1 MVNEEGEL
9 TESEEAF
16 TKNTAIF
23 LTNLIRIYNIFPKK
37 LFILISGLI
46 SLLIIGI
53 EIFSA
58 IFEYDKID
66 ANTITLDGILN
77 LFTLKLVFLIIMF
90 IVISFSILL
99 TKSFCKY
106 IVKKEQIIS
115 EMKQNIS
122 RIVTDC
128 NDKLKLMEGQNA
140 AQPIFINKDLIQ
152 NMIVEI
158 ENYINLK
165 ENKEIKEKYLSV
177 LEVKLGNNKIIEI
190 TASKNGSSLIGERMI
205 FEICRKKQIRGSLVH
220 DPYGLVSVYS
230 CSEDSFKS
238 ILIDSRPEVDYWDEM
253 FIDLKEKIFKHVDDL
268 YLKVYIPKEIIRTDK
283 DTLSNLLT
291 GLKQL

>member
-1 MVNEEGEL
+1 MLNEEGKL

-37 LFILISGLI
+37 FFIIISFFI
-46 SLLIIGI
+46 SLLIMGI

-66 ANTITLDGILN
+66 VNTITVDSILN
-77 LFTLKLVFLIIMF
+77 LFTLELVFLIIMF

-99 TKSFCKY
+99 TKSFYDY

-128 NDKLKLMEGQNA
+128 NDKLELMEGQNA
-140 AQPIFINKDLIQ
+140 AQPIFIDKDLIQ
-152 NMIVEI
+152 NMMVEI

-165 ENKEIKEKYLSV
+165 ENNEINEKYLSA
-177 LEVKLGNNKIIEI
+177 LEVKLGSNNIIEI

-205 FEICRKKQIRGSLVH
+205 FEIWRKKQIRGSFVH
-220 DPYGLVSVYS
+220 DSYGLVSVYS

-238 ILIDSRPEVDYWDEM
+238 ILIDSSPEADYWDEM
-253 FIDLKEKIFKHVDDL
+253 VIDLKEKISKHVDDL
-268 YLKVYIPKEIIRTDK
+268 YLKVYIPKDIIRTDK
-283 DTLSNLLT
+283 DTLNNLLT

>member
-1 MVNEEGEL
+1 MLNEEGEL

-23 LTNLIRIYNIFPKK
+23 LTNLIRIYNVFPKK
-37 LFILISGLI
+37 LFIIISFII
-46 SLLIIGI
+46 SLLIMGI

-66 ANTITLDGILN
+66 VNTITLDGILN
-77 LFTLKLVFLIIMF
+77 LFTLELVFLIIMF

-99 TKSFCKY
+99 TKSFYDY

-128 NDKLKLMEGQNA
+128 NDKLELMEGQNA
-140 AQPIFINKDLIQ
+140 AQPIFIDKDLIQ

-165 ENKEIKEKYLSV
+165 ENKEINEKYLSV
-177 LEVKLGNNKIIEI
+177 LEVKLGSNKIIEI
-190 TASKNGSSLIGERMI
+190 TASKNGSSFIGERMI
-205 FEICRKKQIRGSLVH
+205 FEIWRKKQIRGSFVH
-220 DPYGLVSVYS
+220 DSYGLVSVYS

-238 ILIDSRPEVDYWDEM
+238 ILIDSIPEADYWDEM
-253 FIDLKEKIFKHVDDL
+253 VIELKEKISKHVDDL
-268 YLKVYIPKEIIRTDK
+268 YLKVYIPKNIIRTDK
-283 DTLSNLLT
+283 DTLNNLLT